1 MNTPSKLASKDGAVS
16 GSPTAKRSLFMR
28 YGMLVCCVAM
38 MLPIAGYLLSG
49 GTFGGLLDNLA
60 LVVPLLA
67 CVGTHF
73 ALHRLTGKSCHG
85 GEDEI
90 DAPIRPA
97 RPGATPGA
105 TSSHWTDVIH
115 ADRPASPA
123 PPSPTNAGIRSKLRS
138 RGSGKGLQQ

>member
-1 MNTPSKLASKDGAVS
+1 MSAPSKLASKDEAVS
-16 GSPTAKRSLFMR
+16 GGPAAKRSLFMR
-28 YGMLVCCVAM
+28 YGVLVCCVAM
-38 MLPIAGYLLSG
+38 MLPIAGYVLSG

-73 ALHRLTGKSCHG
+73 VLHRLTGKSCHG
-85 GEDEI
+85 GHDER
-90 DAPIRPA
+90 DAPA

-115 ADRPASPA
+115 ADRPAPPA
-123 PPSPTNAGIRSKLRS
+123 PPVPTNADVRSTARS
-138 RGSGKGLQQ
+138 RGSGKGLQH

>member
-1 MNTPSKLASKDGAVS
+1 MSTPSKFVSKDGAVS
-16 GSPTAKRSLFMR
+16 SGPTAKRSLFRR
-28 YGMLVCCVAM
+28 YGMPVCCIAM

-49 GTFGGLLDNLA
+49 GTIGGLLDNLA

-85 GEDEI
+85 GHDER
-90 DAPIRPA
+90 DAPA

-115 ADRPASPA
+115 ADRPAPPA
-123 PPSPTNAGIRSKLRS
+123 PPSPTNADVRSKLRS
-138 RGSGKGLQQ
+138 RG

>member
-1 MNTPSKLASKDGAVS
+1 MSAAPKPASKDGAVS
-16 GSPTAKRSLFMR
+16 GVPTAKRSLFMR
-28 YGMLVCCVAM
+28 YGMLVCCIAM
-38 MLPIAGYLLSG
+38 TLPIVAYLLSG

-85 GEDEI
+85 GHDER
-90 DAPIRPA
+90 DAPVRPIRPG
-97 RPGATPGA
+97 RTPSA

-115 ADRPASPA
+115 ADRPAPPA
-123 PPSPTNAGIRSKLRS
+123 PPAPTNADVRSKLRS
-138 RGSGKGLQQ
+138 RGSGKGLQE